1 MKPLA
6 TFVAVMAATILLGA
20 ATAAQAQVKLPPPG
34 GPGSSPDTAV
44 RLVVTS
50 EVMVDRQIRSWLRAH
65 YPGWHADPHQMME
78 LGFERYAV
86 VFISTSDQPGR
97 RVYFRVMRHQNEDE
111 VPFPDMP

>member
-1 MKPLA
+1 
-6 TFVAVMAATILLGA
+6 
-20 ATAAQAQVKLPPPG
+20 
-34 GPGSSPDTAV
+34 
-44 RLVVTS
+44 
-50 EVMVDRQIRSWLRAH
+50 
-65 YPGWHADPHQMME
+65 MME